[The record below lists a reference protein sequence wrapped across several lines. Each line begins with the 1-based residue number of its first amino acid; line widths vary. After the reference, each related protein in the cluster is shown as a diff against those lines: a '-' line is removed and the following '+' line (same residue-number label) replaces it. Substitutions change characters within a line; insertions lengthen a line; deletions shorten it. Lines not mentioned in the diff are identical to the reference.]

1 MTTAVDDHGAGA
13 ARPVRLHALDALRP
27 ACALAVAG
35 YHFGTSWRLD
45 GVHPPGYFLPGAA
58 PVLIY
63 GFLGVEVFF
72 LISGFVISMSAWG
85 RTVRGFAASRAA
97 RLFPAFWV
105 AVLITAVVVTVLPVT
120 GGLPVTGV
128 PSPGDVVINLT
139 MLAEPFGVPLVDTV
153 YWTLW
158 VELRFY
164 LIIACLIAAGLMTGR
179 GIRTLGAGWLIVAV
193 LAPAPP
199 GTLVHTIVMPG
210 FAPYFIAGMAMFLL
224 RRDRRDVL
232 SWLLLAG
239 CWLVGLHHVTLRV
252 EELRPG
258 FAVPVWPALV
268 LITGAYAVLLAVALG
283 LTDRLAWRWL
293 ATAGAVT
300 YPFYLLHPRIGYS
313 LMRTVHEHTGWPAWL
328 LITATV
334 ILLLVVSW
342 LVYRLVERPLSPW
355 LKRRLAGSPRTDA
368 EPGPCRTGKT
378 ASATKAAD
386 AIFRSRRY
394 PPTIPA
400 EPTPDSRCRRA
411 ATAQSSATRAKLV
424 AAAAPRT
431 AQTGAT
437 MPSAEP

>member
-1 MTTAVDDHGAGA
+1 MTTAVDDHAADAGVDRPA
-13 ARPVRLHALDALRP
+13 PSGPVRLHALDALRP
-27 ACALAVAG
+27 VCALAVAG

-72 LISGFVISMSAWG
+72 LISGFVICMSAWG
-85 RTVRGFAASRAA
+85 RTVREFAASRAA
-97 RLFPAFWV
+97 RLYPAFWV

-128 PSPGDVVINLT
+128 PSLRDVVINLT
-139 MLAEPFGVPLVDTV
+139 MLAEPFRVPLVDTV

-179 GIRTLGAGWLIVAV
+179 GIRALGTGWLIVAV
-193 LAPAPP
+193 LAPALP
-199 GTLVHTIVMPG
+199 GTLVQTIVMPG

-224 RRDRRDVL
+224 RGDRRDCR

-239 CWLVGLHHVTLRV
+239 CWLVSLHHVTLRV

-283 LTDRLAWRWL
+283 LTDRLAWRRL
-293 ATAGAVT
+293 ATAGALT

-313 LMRTVHEHTGWPAWL
+313 LMRTVRERTGWPAWL

-342 LVYRLVERPLSPW
+342 LVHRLVERPLSPW
-355 LKRRLAGSPRTDA
+355 LRRRLSGGRP
-368 EPGPCRTGKT
+368 
-378 ASATKAAD
+378 
-386 AIFRSRRY
+386 
-394 PPTIPA
+394 
-400 EPTPDSRCRRA
+400 
-411 ATAQSSATRAKLV
+411 QV
-424 AAAAPRT
+424 
-431 AQTGAT
+431 Q
-437 MPSAEP
+437 